1 MNDQEY
7 IRELLAREED
17 GEVIA
22 RIARQGQRGML
33 GGLQKELA
41 NCGILFGK
49 KIMDE
54 LFFTCKWRHFVQA
67 LIILRL
73 KRLPFF

>member
-33 GGLQKELA
+33 PS
-41 NCGILFGK
+41 GK
-49 KIMDE
+49 
-54 LFFTCKWRHFVQA
+54 R
-67 LIILRL
+67 
-73 KRLPFF
+73 